1 MNKKGFTLVEL
12 LAVIVILA
20 IIALIATPIIM
31 NVVNNARLEAA
42 KRSVEGYAKALES
55 SYYIQLMSGQDV
67 DIKNVTADYSGARV
81 TCNGD
86 NGEGITIKDNKIE
99 LKGCTVS
106 GYDSSKKF
114 DYKDGKATEQAAAA
128 AAAA

>member
-67 DIKNVTADYSGARV
+67 DIKTVTADYSGARV
-81 TCNGD
+81 TCGNNGD
-86 NGEGITIKDNKIE
+86 GIKVVNNKIE
-99 LKGCTVS
+99 LSKCTVS
-106 GYDSSKKF
+106 GYDSKTTF
-114 DYKDGKATEQAAAA
+114 DYKDGKADKTAAGAGA
-128 AAAA
+128 